1 MTVARGVCLIKVLVV
16 DDHDLVRTGI
26 TRMLADIDGLQVVGQ
41 ADSGEESL
49 KKARELKPDVV
60 LMDVKMPG
68 IGGLEA
74 TRKLMR
80 SHPDMKVVAVTVCE
94 EDPFPTRL
102 RQAGAAGYMTKGGGL
117 AEMVQAIRLVFAGQ
131 RYISPQIAQQLALK
145 SFQPQ
150 VNNSP
155 FDLLSERE
163 IQIALMIVGC
173 QKVQT
178 ISDKLCLSPKTVNTT
193 VTVSTKSFRSAAML
207 SLHCWQYVTAWSMPA
222 PEMTQPFDPSAF
234 LATCSGRPGVYRM
247 FDSEARLLYVGK
259 AKNLKKRL
267 ASYFRKTGHAPKTG
281 ALVARIAQIETT
293 ITANETEALLL
304 EQTLIKEW
312 RPPYNIL
319 LRDDKSYPY
328 VHLSDG
334 NFPRLSIHRGAK
346 KAKGRYFGPYPS
358 AGAIRES
365 LSLMQKTFLVRQ
377 CEDSFYKNRTRPCLQ
392 YQIKRCK
399 GPCVGLVEPEVY
411 AEDVRH
417 SVMFLEGRSNA
428 LTDELNASMEK
439 AAMAL
444 DFERAA
450 ELRDQIS
457 LLRRVQDQQS
467 MDGGTGDVDVVA
479 AFVNPGGACV
489 HMISVRGGR
498 VLGSK
503 NFFPQV
509 GIEEEV
515 GEVMS
520 AFLAQYFLG
529 GVERELPNEVIVNV
543 VHDDFPT
550 LIDAIEALRGR
561 EMTISHRVRGTRARW
576 QQLAVTNAEQALS
589 ARLANRQHVTARFEA
604 LAEVLKLDEPPLRL
618 ECYDISHSSGEAT
631 VASCVVFGP
640 EGPIKSDYRRYNIEG
655 VTAGDDYAAIHQALT
670 RRFSKIKDGEGKLPD
685 ILLVDGGK
693 GQLSMARD
701 VLNELAVP
709 DLILLGVA
717 KGATR
722 KAGFETLYLN
732 DAAHEFTLPGDSP
745 ALHLIQ
751 QIRDEAHRFAITGHR
766 ARRGKTRRTS
776 TLEGVAGVGPTRR
789 RDLLKHFGGLQE
801 LSRASIEEIAKA
813 PGISKK
819 LAESIYANLHS
830 E

>member
-1 MTVARGVCLIKVLVV
+1 
-16 DDHDLVRTGI
+16 
-26 TRMLADIDGLQVVGQ
+26 
-41 ADSGEESL
+41 
-49 KKARELKPDVV
+49 
-60 LMDVKMPG
+60 
-68 IGGLEA
+68 
-74 TRKLMR
+74 
-80 SHPDMKVVAVTVCE
+80 
-94 EDPFPTRL
+94 
-102 RQAGAAGYMTKGGGL
+102 
-117 AEMVQAIRLVFAGQ
+117 
-131 RYISPQIAQQLALK
+131 
-145 SFQPQ
+145 
-150 VNNSP
+150 
-155 FDLLSERE
+155 
-163 IQIALMIVGC
+163 
-173 QKVQT
+173 
-178 ISDKLCLSPKTVNTT
+178 
-193 VTVSTKSFRSAAML
+193 
-207 SLHCWQYVTAWSMPA
+207 
-222 PEMTQPFDPSAF
+222 MTQPFDPSAF
-234 LATCSGRPGVYRM
+234 LSTCSGRPGVYRM
-247 FDSEARLLYVGK
+247 FDIDGKLLYVGK

-281 ALVARIAQIETT
+281 ALVARIAQVETT

-304 EQTLIKEW
+304 EQTLIKES

-334 NFPRLSIHRGAK
+334 EFPRLSIHRGAK

-365 LSLMQKTFLVRQ
+365 LSILQKTFHVRQ

-399 GPCVGLVEPEVY
+399 APCVNLVEPQVY
-411 AEDVRH
+411 NEDVRH

-428 LTDELNASMEK
+428 LTDELNALMEK
-439 AAMAL
+439 SAMNL
-444 DFERAA
+444 DFEHAA
-450 ELRDQIS
+450 ELRDQIG

-489 HMISVRGGR
+489 HLISVRGGR

-529 GVERELPNEVIVNV
+529 GGERELPGEVIVNV
-543 VHDDFPT
+543 VGEDFPA
-550 LIDAIEALRGR
+550 LIDAIDASRGR
-561 EMTISHRVRGTRARW
+561 EIIISHRVRGTRARW
-576 QQLAVTNAEQALS
+576 QQLAVTNAEQALM

-604 LAEVLKLDEPPLRL
+604 LAQVLKLEEPPQRL

-640 EGPIKSDYRRYNIEG
+640 EGPIKSDSRRD
-655 VTAGDDYAAIHQALT
+655 TAGDDYAAMHQALT
-670 RRFSKIKDGEGKLPD
+670 RRFSRIKDGEGKLPD

-701 VLNELAVP
+701 VMNELAIP

-732 DAAHEFTLPGDSP
+732 DAAHEFTLKGDSP

>member
-1 MTVARGVCLIKVLVV
+1 MTETF
-16 DDHDLVRTGI
+16 DH
-26 TRMLADIDGLQVVGQ
+26 
-41 ADSGEESL
+41 
-49 KKARELKPDVV
+49 
-60 LMDVKMPG
+60 
-68 IGGLEA
+68 
-74 TRKLMR
+74 
-80 SHPDMKVVAVTVCE
+80 
-94 EDPFPTRL
+94 
-102 RQAGAAGYMTKGGGL
+102 
-117 AEMVQAIRLVFAGQ
+117 
-131 RYISPQIAQQLALK
+131 
-145 SFQPQ
+145 
-150 VNNSP
+150 
-155 FDLLSERE
+155 
-163 IQIALMIVGC
+163 
-173 QKVQT
+173 
-178 ISDKLCLSPKTVNTT
+178 
-193 VTVSTKSFRSAAML
+193 
-207 SLHCWQYVTAWSMPA
+207 
-222 PEMTQPFDPSAF
+222 SAF

-247 FDSEARLLYVGK
+247 FDEQGLLLYVGK

-304 EQTLIKEW
+304 EQTLIKES

-328 VHLSDG
+328 VFLSDG
-334 NFPRLSIHRGAK
+334 AFPRLSIHRGAK
-346 KAKGRYFGPYPS
+346 RAKGRYFGPYPS

-365 LSLMQKTFLVRQ
+365 LSLLQKTFLVRQ
-377 CEDSFYKNRTRPCLQ
+377 CEDSYYRNRTRPCLQ

-399 GPCVGLVEPEVY
+399 APCVGLVEPEVY

-428 LTDELNASMEK
+428 LSDELNAAMEH

-444 DFERAA
+444 EFERAA
-450 ELRDQIS
+450 ELRDQVS

-467 MDGGTGDVDVVA
+467 MEGGTGDVDVVA

-489 HMISVRGGR
+489 HLISVRGGR

-529 GVERELPNEVIVNV
+529 GVDRELPGEVIVNV
-543 VHDDFPT
+543 INDDFAS
-550 LIDAIEALRGR
+550 LIDAIHELRGR
-561 EMTISHRVRGTRARW
+561 ELTISHRVRGTRARW
-576 QQLAVTNAEQALS
+576 QQLAVTNAEQALG
-589 ARLANRQHVTARFEA
+589 ARLASRQHVASRFEA
-604 LAEVLKLDEPPLRL
+604 LARELKLDEPPQRL

-655 VTAGDDYAAIHQALT
+655 VTAGDDYAAMHQALT

-693 GQLSMARD
+693 GQLNMARD

-717 KGATR
+717 KGVTR

-732 DAAHEFTLPGDSP
+732 DVNHEFTLPGDSP